1 VSQVIVTP
9 SSASAV
15 ATVQAPAATSA
26 VVPSRAASAARIAGL
41 DGLRTIAI
49 AAVVIFHLNPAWLPG
64 GFLGVDIFFV
74 VSGFLI
80 TTLLV
85 REQARTGTVDFA
97 GFWGRRARRLLPAL
111 LLCLPLSIVLAR
123 LVQTDLLVGI
133 GREVLGALTF
143 SYNWVQI
150 AAGADYFASTTP
162 QLFTNLWSLAVEEQ
176 FYLVWPLTTW
186 LLLRHVPSVRAR
198 IAVPLTLGVASALWM
213 GVHFD
218 PDLGATRVYYGTDTH
233 VVGLML
239 GAALAF
245 WFAGPGRAT
254 LAGPRWAAIRRPG
267 TLAAGAVLAGLM
279 WWLDESRSF
288 TFRGGLALAT
298 LATVVLVASA
308 VSGGRFSQ
316 ALDLPAMR
324 WVGERSYGI
333 YLWHWPVI
341 LIVNADNPSVPGAP
355 GFLWS
360 RAWCVV
366 VTLALADLS
375 YRFVESP
382 IRRLGWRGA
391 WSRLGTVTIG
401 RGTSVQRGVAAAAA
415 AAVLAT
421 LGIVATAPAQTSTQR
436 LIEAQEKAAT
446 RTPSMA
452 ASPRIVLDAGFTMP
466 KGSQIDA
473 YGDSMMVGSV
483 PALRYYFPGIR
494 IDAKSN
500 RRWSAGLAAI
510 MASGHDIRRGV
521 ILSFGTNAGV
531 DETDLRAILNRL
543 GPKRMVVL
551 VNIHLNMARTARDNA
566 TLARVAGDYANVIV
580 ADWNGALARAT
591 GALQPDG
598 IHPSMTG
605 QHVYAA
611 TIRQA
616 FADLSERHTGKVV
629 KLKKL
634 PIP

>member
-1 VSQVIVTP
+1 MSQVIVTP

-26 VVPSRAASAARIAGL
+26 VVPSRAASAARLAGL

-254 LAGPRWAAIRRPG
+254 LAGPRWAAIRRPAPWSSSPARSG
-267 TLAAGAVLAGLM
+267 SCPSPSAARPRRTLASRARGLGTARPTESASCPAGPTGPARSGGARRRRSAAGSCSPAGAPRARPCSG
-279 WWLDESRSF
+279 
-288 TFRGGLALAT
+288 AT
-298 LATVVLVASA
+298 
-308 VSGGRFSQ
+308 
-316 ALDLPAMR
+316 
-324 WVGERSYGI
+324 
-333 YLWHWPVI
+333 
-341 LIVNADNPSVPGAP
+341 
-355 GFLWS
+355 
-360 RAWCVV
+360 
-366 VTLALADLS
+366 
-375 YRFVESP
+375 
-382 IRRLGWRGA
+382 RGA
-391 WSRLGTVTIG
+391 S
-401 RGTSVQRGVAAAAA
+401 S
-415 AAVLAT
+415 
-421 LGIVATAPAQTSTQR
+421 
-436 LIEAQEKAAT
+436 
-446 RTPSMA
+446 
-452 ASPRIVLDAGFTMP
+452 
-466 KGSQIDA
+466 
-473 YGDSMMVGSV
+473 
-483 PALRYYFPGIR
+483 
-494 IDAKSN
+494 
-500 RRWSAGLAAI
+500 
-510 MASGHDIRRGV
+510 
-521 ILSFGTNAGV
+521 
-531 DETDLRAILNRL
+531 
-543 GPKRMVVL
+543 
-551 VNIHLNMARTARDNA
+551 
-566 TLARVAGDYANVIV
+566 
-580 ADWNGALARAT
+580 
-591 GALQPDG
+591 
-598 IHPSMTG
+598 
-605 QHVYAA
+605 
-611 TIRQA
+611 
-616 FADLSERHTGKVV
+616 
-629 KLKKL
+629 
-634 PIP
+634 

>member
-1 VSQVIVTP
+1 
-9 SSASAV
+9 
-15 ATVQAPAATSA
+15 
-26 VVPSRAASAARIAGL
+26 
-41 DGLRTIAI
+41 
-49 AAVVIFHLNPAWLPG
+49 
-64 GFLGVDIFFV
+64 
-74 VSGFLI
+74 
-80 TTLLV
+80 
-85 REQARTGTVDFA
+85 
-97 GFWGRRARRLLPAL
+97 
-111 LLCLPLSIVLAR
+111 
-123 LVQTDLLVGI
+123 
-133 GREVLGALTF
+133 
-143 SYNWVQI
+143 
-150 AAGADYFASTTP
+150 
-162 QLFTNLWSLAVEEQ
+162 
-176 FYLVWPLTTW
+176 
-186 LLLRHVPSVRAR
+186 
-198 IAVPLTLGVASALWM
+198 
-213 GVHFD
+213 
-218 PDLGATRVYYGTDTH
+218 
-233 VVGLML
+233 
-239 GAALAF
+239 
-245 WFAGPGRAT
+245 
-254 LAGPRWAAIRRPG
+254 
-267 TLAAGAVLAGLM
+267 LAAGAVLAGLM

-366 VTLALADLS
+366 VTLALGDLS

-531 DETDLRAILNRL
+531 EETDLRAILDRL

>member
-1 VSQVIVTP
+1 MGS
-9 SSASAV
+9 
-15 ATVQAPAATSA
+15 
-26 VVPSRAASAARIAGL
+26 
-41 DGLRTIAI
+41 
-49 AAVVIFHLNPAWLPG
+49 LNR
-64 GFLGVDIFFV
+64 
-74 VSGFLI
+74 
-80 TTLLV
+80 
-85 REQARTGTVDFA
+85 RE
-97 GFWGRRARRLLPAL
+97 AL
-111 LLCLPLSIVLAR
+111 
-123 LVQTDLLVGI
+123 Q
-133 GREVLGALTF
+133 VLG
-143 SYNWVQI
+143 
-150 AAGADYFASTTP
+150 
-162 QLFTNLWSLAVEEQ
+162 
-176 FYLVWPLTTW
+176 
-186 LLLRHVPSVRAR
+186 
-198 IAVPLTLGVASALWM
+198 LGS
-213 GVHFD
+213 
-218 PDLGATRVYYGTDTH
+218 
-233 VVGLML
+233 
-239 GAALAF
+239 AALAAAPRAALAQSPAF
-245 WFAGPGRAT
+245 PNGAIIRTLFKDYAPADLAGGAT
-254 LAGPRWAAIRRPG
+254 LFHEHLSLGPDFMDR
-267 TLAAGAVLAGLM
+267 
-279 WWLDESRSF
+279 
-288 TFRGGLALAT
+288 FR
-298 LATVVLVASA
+298 
-308 VSGGRFSQ
+308 
-316 ALDLPAMR
+316 
-324 WVGERSYGI
+324 
-333 YLWHWPVI
+333 
-341 LIVNADNPSVPGAP
+341 
-355 GFLWS
+355 
-360 RAWCVV
+360 
-366 VTLALADLS
+366 
-375 YRFVESP
+375 
-382 IRRLGWRGA
+382 
-391 WSRLGTVTIG
+391 
-401 RGTSVQRGVAAAAA
+401 AAA

-531 DETDLRAILNRL
+531 EETDLRAILDRL